1 MKSQRGFTLV
11 ELLVTSTM
19 FAMLAGA
26 GFAVFSAGTRSAVK
40 SKRYSR
46 MIAHGQTAI
55 QALAGEIRTAVA
67 RGDFPLTALDAQ
79 FEGRDTDT
87 IDFIMPRVKEIPDD
101 EGAAT
106 LCEVGYYID
115 SDSDTEAQWL
125 TRREDYTLDDDPLEG
140 GNLTPA
146 GPFVAELN
154 LEFYDGLF
162 WNDGWVLQETFPE
175 AIRIRILVL
184 DEDEIEE
191 PMFFTT
197 TVSIMAR

>member
-1 MKSQRGFTLV
+1 LV
-11 ELLVTSTM
+11 ELLVTSGM
-19 FAMLAGA
+19 FAMIAAA
-26 GFAVFSAGTRSAVK
+26 GFAAFSVGTRSAVK
-40 SKRYSR
+40 SKRYAR
-46 MIAHGQTAI
+46 MIAHGQAAI
-55 QALAGEIRTAVA
+55 QGLAGEIRTAAA

-87 IDFIMPRVKEIPDD
+87 IDFIMPRIKDIPDEED
-101 EGAAT
+101 AVT

-125 TRREDYTLDDDPLEG
+125 TRREDYTLDDEPLEG
-140 GNLTPA
+140 GNLAPA

-162 WNDGWVLQETFPE
+162 WNDGWLLQEALPK

-197 TVSIMAR
+197 TVSIMAG